1 MAIDTSIYNRVQP
14 FTMADPYE
22 SAGKALALRSMQKKY
37 TMEDDLAKA
46 GAESGGDPE
55 KMAQAL
61 LAKGHYEPAL
71 KLRAQA
77 AALRKDQAGVLQAEQ
92 SRFASLLPI
101 LRNELAQV
109 GDDQGLAQLRMKT
122 ATLAS
127 GFTSPQFQQMLTSMA
142 QEIPERFDR
151 NWQQQQ
157 LMTADDLLKRMTP
170 DVRYTDTGGALT
182 PLQTNP
188 NAPGGLGPV
197 PGAQPIQKT
206 IAPQAPTE
214 LARLETELAEIKKNN
229 PNDPRIPN
237 RERILANYKAGRG
250 TDISI
255 HEKGPMLPG
264 KAGANK
270 IDEDLLGVTRG
281 LMQLDQIQTQFKP
294 EFQQYMDKAGFAA
307 LAVKEKAGFKLT
319 NKQQKDLTEFA
330 SYRRNAVNSLNEY
343 IKQIT
348 GAAMS
353 EPEAK
358 RILSGMPKPGDGI
371 FDGDSPTEF
380 KAKLDDAMQ
389 KTKMAVARLAY
400 IKRKGMSLE
409 DGLGE
414 GLTLE
419 GVPELIN
426 TRGKEI
432 EAELKKTGASGKPLE
447 RAVRRQLG
455 VEFGLVSD

>member
-1 MAIDTSIYNRVQP
+1 MAIDTSIYQNVRP

-37 TMEDDLAKA
+37 TLEDDIAQI
-46 GAESGGDPE
+46 GAETGGDPA

-61 LAKGHYEPAL
+61 LAKGHYQPAIQL
-71 KLRAQA
+71 QTQA
-77 AALRKDQAGVLQAEQ
+77 AALRKEQAGVLQAEQ
-92 SRFASLLPI
+92 SRFASLLPV
-101 LRNELAQV
+101 LRNELARV
-109 GDDQGLAQLRMKT
+109 GDDAGLAQLRMKT
-122 ATLAS
+122 STLAQ

-142 QEIPERFDR
+142 QEIPERFDPR
-151 NWQQQQ
+151 WQQQQ
-157 LMTADDLLKRMTP
+157 LMTADDLLKRLTP
-170 DVRYTDTGGALT
+170 EVRYTDTGGVLT
-182 PLQTNP
+182 PVQTNP
-188 NAPGGLGPV
+188 NAPGGLGVV

-206 IAPQAPTE
+206 AAPQAPTE
-214 LARLETELAEIKKNN
+214 LARYLAERAAIAQQN
-229 PNDPRIPN
+229 PNDPRLPQYDKVI
-237 RERILANYKAGRG
+237 AGFKAGRS
-250 TDISI
+250 TDITLAQ
-255 HEKGPMLPG
+255 GPMEPG
-264 KAGANK
+264 KAGVNK
-270 IDEDLLGVTRG
+270 VDEDLLGVTRG
-281 LMQLDQIQTQFKP
+281 LMQLDQIQSQFKP

-353 EPEAK
+353 EPEAR

-389 KTKMAVARLAY
+389 KTKMAVSRLAY
-400 IKRKGMSLE
+400 IKRNGMSLE
-409 DGLGE
+409 DGSGNPVIP
-414 GLTLE
+414 LE
-419 GVPELIN
+419 RMPQLIN
-426 TRGKEI
+426 ERGRVI
-432 EAELKKTGASGKPLE
+432 ETELKKTGASGKPLE

-455 VEFGLVSD
+455 IEFGLVSD

>member
-1 MAIDTSIYNRVQP
+1 MAIDTSIYNNVRP

-22 SAGKALALRSMQKKY
+22 SAGKALALRAMQKKY
-37 TMEDDLAKA
+37 TIEDDIAQA
-46 GAESGGDPE
+46 GAETGGDPTR
-55 KMAQAL
+55 MAQAL

-71 KLRAQA
+71 KLQAQA
-77 AALRKDQAGVLQAEQ
+77 AALRKEQAGVLQAEQ
-92 SRFASLLPI
+92 SRFASLLPV
-101 LRNELAQV
+101 LRNELARV
-109 GDDQGLAQLRMKT
+109 GDDAGLAQLRMKT
-122 ATLAS
+122 ATLAQ

-157 LMTADDLLKRMTP
+157 LMTADDLLKRLTP
-170 DVRYTDTGGALT
+170 EIRYTDTGGALT
-182 PLQTNP
+182 PIQTNP
-188 NAPGGLGPV
+188 NAPGGLGVV
-197 PGAQPIQKT
+197 PGAQSIQKT
-206 IAPQAPTE
+206 VAPQAPTE
-214 LARLETELAEIKKNN
+214 LARYLAERAAIAQQN
-229 PNDPRIPN
+229 PNDPRLPQYDKVI
-237 RERILANYKAGRG
+237 AGFKAGRS
-250 TDISI
+250 TDITLSQ
-255 HEKGPMLPG
+255 GPMETG
-264 KAGANK
+264 KAGGNK
-270 IDEDLLGVTRG
+270 VDEDLLGVTRG
-281 LMQLDQIQTQFKP
+281 LMQLDQIQSQFKP

-353 EPEAK
+353 EPEAR

-400 IKRKGMSLE
+400 IKRNGMSLE
-409 DGLGE
+409 DGSGNPVIA
-414 GLTLE
+414 LE
-419 GVPELIN
+419 RMPQLIN
-426 TRGKEI
+426 ERGRAI
-432 EAELKKTGASGKPLE
+432 ENELKKTGASGKPLE